1 VQCSVH
7 TDMKTTRLLLLA
19 SAVVVGLLG
28 VATAG
33 FVARAG
39 ASKTSVTVTEK
50 EYSIKLSVR
59 KVPVGV
65 VRFVIHNQ
73 GAYSHALAVKVGTAT
88 KRTPLIK
95 PGQSATLTVT
105 LKKGK
110 TVLWCPVPGDAARG
124 MKTTLAV
131 GTAPAPTSS
140 TTYSTPTY
148 THPGTTVPGY

>member
-1 VQCSVH
+1 
-7 TDMKTTRLLLLA
+7 MKTTRPFLLA
-19 SAVVVGLLG
+19 AAVLLCLLG

-33 FVARAG
+33 FVAHAG
-39 ASKTSVTVTEK
+39 TAKTSVTVTEK
-50 EYSIKLSVR
+50 EFAIKLSVR

-65 VRFVIHNQ
+65 VRFVIHNA
-73 GAYSHALAVKVGTAT
+73 GAYPHALAVKVGTAT

-95 PGQSATLTVT
+95 PGKSATLTVT

-110 TVLWCPVPGDAARG
+110 TTLWCPVPGHAARG

-140 TTYSTPTY
+140 TTYTTPTY
-148 THPGTTVPGY
+148 TYTQTDPGY